1 MKTPKLITKF
11 KYIKPGENAGKY
23 AKYIATREGVEKIQT
38 TYADYIAQ
46 RPRSSGLFSS
56 EGADLTLTHV
66 SQALNEHP
74 GNIWTCIISLH
85 REDAERL
92 GFNRA
97 ARWRDMM
104 RSQVPEL
111 SKALKIPMEHLRWY
125 GAFHNEG
132 HHPHIHLIAYSTDPR
147 EGHLSKQG
155 VEHLRSALAKDIFA
169 QDLISV
175 YERQTQH
182 RDDLRQAGRA
192 RVAEIVNE
200 INRTECNDPELERQL
215 RALSARLSRIGGKKI
230 YGYLKSDVKDMVNDI
245 VDLLGQQPQL
255 QELYELWYQERES
268 VLRTYTDEMPPR
280 VPLSQN
286 SAFRPLRNAVIQ
298 EALRIQPQ
306 VETVAE
312 DEPQTIEPPPKET
325 AEEAAESESASV
337 PEPPALVSSSST
349 TNLLREAVRLFQ
361 LRFDAPVQSQHQR
374 TERKLRQKV
383 NEKKAAQGMKIE

>member
-1 MKTPKLITKF
+1 MPKLITKF

-23 AKYIATREGVEKIQT
+23 VKYIATREGVEKIQT

-56 EGADLTLTHV
+56 EGADLTLSHV

-74 GNIWTCIISLH
+74 GNIWTCIISLR
-85 REDAERL
+85 REDAKRL

-215 RALSARLSRIGGKKI
+215 RALSDRLLRSNGKKV
-230 YGYLKSDVKDMVNDI
+230 YGYLKSDVKDMVNAI

-255 QELYELWYQERES
+255 QELYELWYQEREA
-268 VLRTYTDEMPPR
+268 VLRTYTDEIPPR

-298 EALRIQPQ
+298 EALHIQPQ
-306 VETVAE
+306 EAVVEDVS
-312 DEPQTIEPPPKET
+312 PSVEPPPEET
-325 AEEAAESESASV
+325 SEEAAKSEPV
-337 PEPPALVSSSST
+337 PEPSIPASPSST

-361 LRFDAPVQSQHQR
+361 LRLDAPVQSQHQR
-374 TERKLRQKV
+374 TERKLRQKL

>member
-23 AKYIATREGVEKIQT
+23 AKYIATREGVEKFQT

-74 GNIWTCIISLH
+74 GNIWTCIISLR

-111 SKALKIPMEHLRWY
+111 SKALKIPMEHLQWY

-132 HHPHIHLIAYSTDPR
+132 HHPHIHLIAYSTDPK

-155 VEHLRSALAKDIFA
+155 VEKLRSALAKDIFA

-175 YERQTQH
+175 YEHQTQH

-192 RVAEIVNE
+192 RVAEIVDE

-298 EALRIQPQ
+298 EALRIQLQEETVVEDVPPH
-306 VETVAE
+306 VET
-312 DEPQTIEPPPKET
+312 PPEET
-325 AEEAAESESASV
+325 SEEAAQNEPA
-337 PEPPALVSSSST
+337 PEPPIPASSSST
-349 TNLLREAVRLFQ
+349 TNLLREAVRLLQ

>member
-1 MKTPKLITKF
+1 MPKLITKF

-56 EGADLTLTHV
+56 EGADLTLAHV

-74 GNIWTCIISLH
+74 GNIWTCIISLR

-97 ARWRDMM
+97 VRWRDMM

-132 HHPHIHLIAYSTDPR
+132 HHPHIHLIAYSTDPK

-155 VEHLRSALAKDIFA
+155 VEQLRSALAKDIFA

-175 YERQTQH
+175 YERQTQ
-182 RDDLRQAGRA
+182 RRNDLRQAGRA
-192 RVAEIVNE
+192 RVAEIVDE
-200 INRTECNDPELERQL
+200 INQAEYSDPEQERQL

-230 YGYLKSDVKDMVNDI
+230 YGYLKSDVKDMVNAI

-255 QELYELWYQERES
+255 QELYELWYQEREA

-306 VETVAE
+306 EETVVE
-312 DEPQTIEPPPKET
+312 GESPPVESPPKE
-325 AEEAAESESASV
+325 AFEEAAENEPV
-337 PEPPALVSSSST
+337 PEPSIPVSSSST
-349 TNLLREAVRLFQ
+349 TNLLREAVRLFL

-374 TERKLRQKV
+374 TERKLKQKIT
-383 NEKKAAQGMKIE
+383 EKEQAHGLKSG

>member
-1 MKTPKLITKF
+1 MPKLITKF

-23 AKYIATREGVEKIQT
+23 VKYIATREGVEKIQT

-56 EGADLTLTHV
+56 EGTDLTLTHV
-66 SQALNEHP
+66 SQTLNEHP
-74 GNIWTCIISLH
+74 GTIWTCIISLR

-97 ARWRDMM
+97 VRWRDMM

-132 HHPHIHLIAYSTDPR
+132 HHPHIHLIAYSTDPK

-182 RDDLRQAGRA
+182 RDDLRQAGQA
-192 RVAEIVNE
+192 RVAEVVDE

-268 VLRTYTDEMPPR
+268 GLRTYTDEMPPR

-306 VETVAE
+306 EETVVE
-312 DEPQTIEPPPKET
+312 GESPPVESPPKE
-325 AEEAAESESASV
+325 AFEEAAENEPV
-337 PEPPALVSSSST
+337 PEPPIPVSSSST
-349 TNLLREAVRLFQ
+349 TNLLREAVRLFH
-361 LRFDAPVQSQHQR
+361 LRFDAPMQSQRQR

>member
-1 MKTPKLITKF
+1 MPKLITKF
-11 KYIKPGENAGKY
+11 KYLKPGANAGKY
-23 AKYIATREGVEKIQT
+23 AKYIATRAGVEKIQS
-38 TYADYIAQ
+38 TYADYIAT
-46 RPRSSGLFSS
+46 RPRSYGLFSG
-56 EGADLTLTHV
+56 EGVDLTLAHV
-66 SQALNEHP
+66 SRALNEHP
-74 GNIWTCIISLH
+74 GNIWTCIISLR

-97 ARWRDMM
+97 ERWRDMM

-132 HHPHIHLIAYSTDPR
+132 HHPHIHLIAYSTDPK

-182 RDDLRQAGRA
+182 RDDLRQAGRV
-192 RVAEIVNE
+192 RVAEIVDE

-215 RALSARLSRIGGKKI
+215 RVLADRLARISGKKV

-245 VDLLGQQPQL
+245 VDLLGQQPQI
-255 QELYELWYQERES
+255 QELYKLWYQERES

-286 SAFRPLRNAVIQ
+286 SALRPLRNAVIQ

-306 VETVAE
+306 EETVVE
-312 DEPQTIEPPPKET
+312 GESPPVESPPKE
-325 AEEAAESESASV
+325 AFEEAAENEPV
-337 PEPPALVSSSST
+337 PEPPIQASPSST

-361 LRFDAPVQSQHQR
+361 LKFDAPVQDQR
-374 TERKLRQKV
+374 QRPERKLRQKV

>member
-1 MKTPKLITKF
+1 MPKLITKF

-56 EGADLTLTHV
+56 EGADLTLAHV

-74 GNIWTCIISLH
+74 GNIWTCIISL
-85 REDAERL
+85 RRADAERL

-97 ARWRDMM
+97 VRWRDMM

-155 VEHLRSALAKDIFA
+155 VEKLRSALAKDIFA

-192 RVAEIVNE
+192 RVVEIVDE
-200 INRTECNDPELERQL
+200 INQTECNDPELERQL
-215 RALSARLSRIGGKKI
+215 RALSERLSRTSGKKV
-230 YGYLKSDVKDMVNDI
+230 YGYLKSDVKDMVNAI

-255 QELYELWYQERES
+255 QELYELWYQEREA

-298 EALRIQPQ
+298 EALRIRPHEEVV
-306 VETVAE
+306 VEDA
-312 DEPQTIEPPPKET
+312 PLPGEPPPKET
-325 AEEAAESESASV
+325 SEEAAKSESA
-337 PEPPALVSSSST
+337 PEPPIPANTSST

-361 LRFDAPVQSQHQR
+361 LRFDAPAQSQHQR
-374 TERKLRQKV
+374 TERKLRQKL

>member
-1 MKTPKLITKF
+1 MPKLITKF
-11 KYIKPGENAGKY
+11 KYLKPGANAGKY
-23 AKYIATREGVEKIQT
+23 AKYIATRAGVEKIQS
-38 TYADYIAQ
+38 TYADYIAT
-46 RPRSSGLFSS
+46 RPRSYGLFSG
-56 EGADLTLTHV
+56 EGVDLTLAHV
-66 SQALNEHP
+66 SRALNEHP
-74 GNIWTCIISLH
+74 GNIWTCIISLR

-111 SKALKIPMEHLRWY
+111 SKALKIPMEHLQWY

-132 HHPHIHLIAYSTDPR
+132 HHPHIHLIAYSTDPK

-155 VEHLRSALAKDIFA
+155 VEKLRSALAKDIFA

-182 RDDLRQAGRA
+182 RDDLRQVGQA
-192 RVAEIVNE
+192 RVAEVVDE

-215 RALSARLSRIGGKKI
+215 RALSARLSRIGGKRI
-230 YGYLKSDVKDMVNDI
+230 YGYLKSDVKDMVNAI
-245 VDLLGQQPQL
+245 VDLLGKQPQL
-255 QELYELWYQERES
+255 QELYELWYQEREE
-268 VLRTYTDEMPPR
+268 VLRTYTDEMPPH

-298 EALRIQPQ
+298 EALRIQSQ
-306 VETVAE
+306 EAVVEDA
-312 DEPQTIEPPPKET
+312 PQTIEPPLKESPQQVT
-325 AEEAAESESASV
+325 KSAPVSE
-337 PEPPALVSSSST
+337 PAPLIPASSSST

-361 LRFDAPVQSQHQR
+361 LRFDAPVQSQRQW

>member
-1 MKTPKLITKF
+1 MPRLITKF

-23 AKYIATREGVEKIQT
+23 AKYIATREGVEKLQT

-56 EGADLTLTHV
+56 EGADLTLAHI
-66 SQALNEHP
+66 SQSLNEHP
-74 GNIWTCIISLH
+74 GNIWTCIISLR

-97 ARWRDMM
+97 TRWRDMM

-111 SKALKIPMEHLRWY
+111 SKTLKIPMEHLRWY

-175 YERQTQH
+175 YARQTQR
-182 RDDLRQAGRA
+182 RDDLRQAGWA

-200 INRTECNDPELERQL
+200 INQTECNDPELECQL

-230 YGYLKSDVKDMVNDI
+230 YGYLKSDVKDMVNAI
-245 VDLLGQQPQL
+245 VDLLGQHPQL
-255 QELYELWYQERES
+255 QELYELWYQEREA

-312 DEPQTIEPPPKET
+312 DEPQTIEPPPKEA
-325 AEEAAESESASV
+325 AEEAAKSEPV
-337 PEPPALVSSSST
+337 PETSIPTNTSST

-361 LRFDAPVQSQHQR
+361 LRFDAPAQSQRQR
-374 TERKLRQKV
+374 TERKLKQKIT
-383 NEKKAAQGMKIE
+383 EKEQAHGLKPG

>member
-1 MKTPKLITKF
+1 MPKLITKF

-56 EGADLTLTHV
+56 EGADLTLAHV

-74 GNIWTCIISLH
+74 GNIWTCIISLR

-111 SKALKIPMEHLRWY
+111 SKALKIPMEHLCWY

-132 HHPHIHLIAYSTDPR
+132 HHPHIHLIAYSTDPK

-155 VEHLRSALAKDIFA
+155 VEKLRSALAKDIFA

-192 RVAEIVNE
+192 RVAEIVDE
-200 INRTECNDPELERQL
+200 INQTECTDPDLERQL
-215 RALSARLSRIGGKKI
+215 RALSERLSRTSGKKV
-230 YGYLKSDVKDMVNDI
+230 YGYLKSDVKDMVNAI
-245 VDLLGQQPQL
+245 VDLLGKQPQL
-255 QELYELWYQERES
+255 QELYELWYQEREA
-268 VLRTYTDEMPPR
+268 VLRTYTDEMPLR

-286 SAFRPLRNAVIQ
+286 NAFRPLRNAVIQ
-298 EALRIQPQ
+298 EALRIQTQ
-306 VETVAE
+306 ENVVEE
-312 DEPQTIEPPPKET
+312 DEPQTIEPPPEET
-325 AEEAAESESASV
+325 SEEAAKSEPASV
-337 PEPPALVSSSST
+337 AEPPIPVSPSST

-361 LRFDAPVQSQHQR
+361 LRFDAPAQSQRQQ

>member
-1 MKTPKLITKF
+1 MPKLITKF

-46 RPRSSGLFSS
+46 RPRSSGIFSS
-56 EGADLTLTHV
+56 EGADLTLAHV

-74 GNIWTCIISLH
+74 GNIWTCIISLR

-132 HHPHIHLIAYSTDPR
+132 HHPHIHLIAYSTNPR

-192 RVAEIVNE
+192 RVAEIVDE
-200 INRTECNDPELERQL
+200 INQAECNDPELERQL
-215 RALSARLSRIGGKKI
+215 RVLSERLSRTSGKKV
-230 YGYLKSDVKDMVNDI
+230 YGYLKSDVKDMVDAI

-255 QELYELWYQERES
+255 QELYELWYQEREA

-298 EALRIQPQ
+298 EALRIQMQ
-306 VETVAE
+306 EKAVVE
-312 DEPQTIEPPPKET
+312 DEPPPVEPLTEET
-325 AEEAAESESASV
+325 SEEAAKSEPV
-337 PEPPALVSSSST
+337 PEPPIPASPSST
-349 TNLLREAVRLFQ
+349 TNLLREAVQMFQ
-361 LRFDAPVQSQHQR
+361 LRFDTPVLSQRQR

-383 NEKKAAQGMKIE
+383 NEKKAAQGMRIE

>member
-1 MKTPKLITKF
+1 MPKLITKF

-38 TYADYIAQ
+38 TYADYIAK

-56 EGADLTLTHV
+56 EGADPTLAHV

-74 GNIWTCIISLH
+74 GNIWTCIISLR

-97 ARWRDMM
+97 VRWRDMM

-132 HHPHIHLIAYSTDPR
+132 HHPHIHLIAYSTDPK

-175 YERQTQH
+175 YERQTLH

-192 RVAEIVNE
+192 RVAEIVNK
-200 INRTECNDPELERQL
+200 INRTECIDPELERQL
-215 RALSARLSRIGGKKI
+215 RALSERLSRIGGKKI
-230 YGYLKSDVKDMVNDI
+230 YGYLKSDVKDMVNNI

-255 QELYELWYQERES
+255 QELYELWYQEREA

-325 AEEAAESESASV
+325 AEEAVESESASV
-337 PEPPALVSSSST
+337 PEPPIPTSPSST

-361 LRFDAPVQSQHQR
+361 LRFDAPVQSQRQR

>member
-1 MKTPKLITKF
+1 MPKLITKF

-56 EGADLTLTHV
+56 EGADLTLAYV
-66 SQALNEHP
+66 SQALNEHS
-74 GNIWTCIISLH
+74 GNIWTCIISLR

-132 HHPHIHLIAYSTDPR
+132 HHPHIHLIAYSTDPK

-155 VEHLRSALAKDIFA
+155 VEKLRSALAKDIFA

-192 RVAEIVNE
+192 RVVEIVDE
-200 INRTECNDPELERQL
+200 INQTECNDPELERQL
-215 RALSARLSRIGGKKI
+215 RALFERLSRTSGKKV
-230 YGYLKSDVKDMVNDI
+230 YGYLKSDVKDMVNAI

-255 QELYELWYQERES
+255 QELYELWYQEREA

-298 EALRIQPQ
+298 EALRIRQHEEVV
-306 VETVAE
+306 VEDA
-312 DEPQTIEPPPKET
+312 PPPVEPLTEET
-325 AEEAAESESASV
+325 SEDAAKNESA
-337 PEPPALVSSSST
+337 PEPPIPANTSST

-361 LRFDAPVQSQHQR
+361 LRFDDPVQSQRQR
-374 TERKLRQKV
+374 TERKLKQKIT
-383 NEKKAAQGMKIE
+383 EKEQAHGLKHE

>member
-1 MKTPKLITKF
+1 MPKLITKF

-56 EGADLTLTHV
+56 EGADLTLAHV

-74 GNIWTCIISLH
+74 GNIWTCIISLR

-97 ARWRDMM
+97 VRWRDMM

-132 HHPHIHLIAYSTDPR
+132 HHPHIHLIAYSTDPK

-155 VEHLRSALAKDIFA
+155 VEQLRSALAKDIFA

-175 YERQTQH
+175 YERQTQ
-182 RDDLRQAGRA
+182 RRNDLRQTGRA
-192 RVAEIVNE
+192 RVAEIVDE
-200 INRTECNDPELERQL
+200 INQAEYSDPEQERQL

-230 YGYLKSDVKDMVNDI
+230 YGYLKSDVKDMVNAI

-255 QELYELWYQERES
+255 QELYELWYQEREA

-306 VETVAE
+306 EETVVE
-312 DEPQTIEPPPKET
+312 GESPPVESPPKE
-325 AEEAAESESASV
+325 AFEEAAENESA
-337 PEPPALVSSSST
+337 PESPIPVSLPSA
-349 TNLLREAVRLFQ
+349 TNLLREAVRLFH
-361 LRFDAPVQSQHQR
+361 LRFDAPMQSQRQR

>member
-1 MKTPKLITKF
+1 MPKLITKF

-23 AKYIATREGVEKIQT
+23 AEYVATREGVEKIQT
-38 TYADYIAQ
+38 TYADYIAK

-56 EGADLTLTHV
+56 EGADLTLAHV

-74 GNIWTCIISLH
+74 GNIWTCIISLR

-97 ARWRDMM
+97 VRWRDMM

-132 HHPHIHLIAYSTDPR
+132 HHPHIHLIAYSTDPK

-182 RDDLRQAGRA
+182 RDDLRQAGRV
-192 RVAEIVNE
+192 RVAEIVDE

-230 YGYLKSDVKDMVNDI
+230 YGYLKSDVKDMVNAI
-245 VDLLGQQPQL
+245 VDLLGKRPQL
-255 QELYELWYQERES
+255 QELYELWYQECEA

-306 VETVAE
+306 EETVVEDVPPHVET
-312 DEPQTIEPPPKET
+312 PPEET
-325 AEEAAESESASV
+325 SEEAAQNEPA
-337 PEPPALVSSSST
+337 PEPPIPASPSST

-361 LRFDAPVQSQHQR
+361 LRLDAPAQSQRQQ
-374 TERKLRQKV
+374 TERKLRQKL
-383 NEKKAAQGMKIE
+383 NEKKVAQGMRIE

>member
-56 EGADLTLTHV
+56 EGADLTLAHV

-74 GNIWTCIISLH
+74 GNIWTCIISLR

-111 SKALKIPMEHLRWY
+111 SKALKIPMEHLQWY

-132 HHPHIHLIAYSTDPR
+132 HHPHIHLIAYSTDPK

-155 VEHLRSALAKDIFA
+155 VEKLRSALAKDIFA

-182 RDDLRQAGRA
+182 RDDLRQVGQA
-192 RVAEIVNE
+192 RVAEVVDE

-230 YGYLKSDVKDMVNDI
+230 YGYLKSDVKDMVNAI
-245 VDLLGQQPQL
+245 VDLLGKRPQL
-255 QELYELWYQERES
+255 QELYELWYQEREE
-268 VLRTYTDEMPPR
+268 VLRTYTDEMPPH

-306 VETVAE
+306 EETVVEDVPPHVET
-312 DEPQTIEPPPKET
+312 PPEET
-325 AEEAAESESASV
+325 SEEAAQNEPA
-337 PEPPALVSSSST
+337 PEPPIPASPSST

-361 LRFDAPVQSQHQR
+361 LRLDAPAQSQRQR

>member
-1 MKTPKLITKF
+1 MPKLITKF

-23 AKYIATREGVEKIQT
+23 AKYIATREGVEKIQP

-56 EGADLTLTHV
+56 EGADLTLAHV

-74 GNIWTCIISLH
+74 GNIWTCIISLR

-111 SKALKIPMEHLRWY
+111 SKVLKIPMEHLRWY

-132 HHPHIHLIAYSTDPR
+132 HHPHIHLIAYSTDPK

-155 VEHLRSALAKDIFA
+155 VEQLRSALAKDIFA

-175 YERQTQH
+175 YERQTQ
-182 RDDLRQAGRA
+182 RRNDLRQAGRA
-192 RVAEIVNE
+192 RVAEIVDE
-200 INRTECNDPELERQL
+200 INPAEYSDPELERQL
-215 RALSARLSRIGGKKI
+215 RALSDRLSSIGGKKI
-230 YGYLKSDVKDMVNDI
+230 YGYLKSDVKDMVNAI

-255 QELYELWYQERES
+255 QELYELWYQEREA
-268 VLRTYTDEMPPR
+268 VLRTYTDEMPPH

-298 EALRIQPQ
+298 EALRIQSQ
-306 VETVAE
+306 EETVVE
-312 DEPQTIEPPPKET
+312 DETQTIEPPSKK
-325 AEEAAESESASV
+325 ASEEATENESA
-337 PEPPALVSSSST
+337 PESPIPVSLPSA
-349 TNLLREAVRLFQ
+349 TNLLREAVRLFH
-361 LRFDAPVQSQHQR
+361 LRFDAPMQSQRQR

-383 NEKKAAQGMKIE
+383 NEKKSAQGMKIE

>member
-23 AKYIATREGVEKIQT
+23 AKYIATREGVEKIQP

-56 EGADLTLTHV
+56 EGADLTLAHV

-74 GNIWTCIISLH
+74 GNIWTCIISLR

-132 HHPHIHLIAYSTDPR
+132 HHPHIHLIAYSTDPK

-155 VEHLRSALAKDIFA
+155 VEQLRSALAKDIFA

-175 YERQTQH
+175 YERQTQ
-182 RDDLRQAGRA
+182 RRNDLRQAGRA
-192 RVAEIVNE
+192 RVAEIVDE
-200 INRTECNDPELERQL
+200 INQAEYSDPELERQL
-215 RALSARLSRIGGKKI
+215 RALSDRLSSIGGKKI
-230 YGYLKSDVKDMVNDI
+230 YGYLKSDVKDMVNAI

-306 VETVAE
+306 EETVVE
-312 DEPQTIEPPPKET
+312 GESPPVESPPKE
-325 AEEAAESESASV
+325 AFEEAAENEPV
-337 PEPPALVSSSST
+337 PEPPIPVSSPST

-361 LRFDAPVQSQHQR
+361 LRVDAPAQSQRQWA
-374 TERKLRQKV
+374 ERKLRQKV

>member
-1 MKTPKLITKF
+1 MPKLITKF

-23 AKYIATREGVEKIQT
+23 VKYIATREGVEKIQT

-56 EGADLTLTHV
+56 EGTDLTLTHV
-66 SQALNEHP
+66 SQTLSEHP
-74 GNIWTCIISLH
+74 GTIWTCIISLR

-97 ARWRDMM
+97 VRWRDMM

-132 HHPHIHLIAYSTDPR
+132 HHPHIHLIAYSTDPK

-182 RDDLRQAGRA
+182 RDDLRQAGRV
-192 RVAEIVNE
+192 RVAEIVDE
-200 INRTECNDPELERQL
+200 INRTECNDPELARQL

-255 QELYELWYQERES
+255 QELYELWYQKRES

-306 VETVAE
+306 EETVVE
-312 DEPQTIEPPPKET
+312 GESPPVESPPKE
-325 AEEAAESESASV
+325 AFEEAAENEPV
-337 PEPPALVSSSST
+337 PEPPIPVSSSST
-349 TNLLREAVRLFQ
+349 TNLLREAVRLFL
-361 LRFDAPVQSQHQR
+361 LRFDAPAQRQSQR
-374 TERKLRQKV
+374 PERKLRQKSA
-383 NEKKAAQGMKIE
+383 EKEEAHGLKRG

>member
-1 MKTPKLITKF
+1 MPKLITKF

-56 EGADLTLTHV
+56 EGTDLTLTHV

-74 GNIWTCIISLH
+74 GNIWTCIISLR

-132 HHPHIHLIAYSTDPR
+132 HHPHIHLIAYSTDPK

-155 VEHLRSALAKDIFA
+155 VEKLRSALAKDIFA

-175 YERQTQH
+175 YERQTRH

-200 INRTECNDPELERQL
+200 INQTECNDPELERQL
-215 RALSARLSRIGGKKI
+215 RVLSERLSRIGGKKV
-230 YGYLKSDVKDMVNDI
+230 YGYLKSDVKDMVNAI

-255 QELYELWYQERES
+255 QELYELWYQEREA
-268 VLRTYTDEMPPR
+268 VLRTYTNEMPPR

-286 SAFRPLRNAVIQ
+286 SAFHPLRNAVIQ

-306 VETVAE
+306 EEAVVE
-312 DEPQTIEPPPKET
+312 DEPQTIEPTPKDPLQQET
-325 AEEAAESESASV
+325 ESEPVS
-337 PEPPALVSSSST
+337 EPPIPASPSST

-361 LRFDAPVQSQHQR
+361 LRFDAPAQSQRQR
-374 TERKLRQKV
+374 TERKLRQKL

>member
-1 MKTPKLITKF
+1 MPRLITKF

-56 EGADLTLTHV
+56 EGADLTLAHV

-74 GNIWTCIISLH
+74 GNIWTCIISLR

-92 GFNRA
+92 GLNRA

-111 SKALKIPMEHLRWY
+111 SKALKIPMEHLQWY

-182 RDDLRQAGRA
+182 RDDLRQAGRV
-192 RVAEIVNE
+192 RVAEIVDE
-200 INRTECNDPELERQL
+200 INRTECNDPELALQL

-298 EALRIQPQ
+298 EALRIQPKGESAAAEQ
-306 VETVAE
+306 LQTVEPTAA
-312 DEPQTIEPPPKET
+312 DAPPKQHTEY
-325 AEEAAESESASV
+325 EAAPESEFPV
-337 PEPPALVSSSST
+337 PSGT
-349 TNLLREAVRLFQ
+349 TNLLRAAVRLFQ
-361 LRFDAPVQSQHQR
+361 LKFDAPVQSQHQR

>member
-1 MKTPKLITKF
+1 MPRLITKF

-56 EGADLTLTHV
+56 EGADLTLAHV

-74 GNIWTCIISLH
+74 GNIWTCIISLR

-132 HHPHIHLIAYSTDPR
+132 HHPHIHLIAYSTDPK

-175 YERQTQH
+175 YERQTLH

-192 RVAEIVNE
+192 RVAEIVDE
-200 INRTECNDPELERQL
+200 INQTECSDPELERQL
-215 RALSARLSRIGGKKI
+215 RVLSDRLSRIGGKKI
-230 YGYLKSDVKDMVNDI
+230 YGYLKSDVKDMVNAI
-245 VDLLGQQPQL
+245 VNLLGQQPQL
-255 QELYELWYQERES
+255 QELYELWYQEREA

-306 VETVAE
+306 EETVVE
-312 DEPQTIEPPPKET
+312 DTPPPVEPPPEET
-325 AEEAAESESASV
+325 SEEVAKNESA
-337 PEPPALVSSSST
+337 PAPSMPANPSST

-374 TERKLRQKV
+374 TERKLRQKI